1 MFKFNNI
8 SSDEMKVICEEEDNL
23 IPKAALSY
31 EENSNGSFYVSSYAN
46 IESSLK
52 LYVMDSSKLSSIY
65 KWLDGEGTLEYKD
78 KVSTAYFFN
87 EIKPQRSATIKTI
100 DVSFKRSPFWY
111 KKADSY
117 IECSNTITNEGNVF
131 SQPLI
136 KIIKGDSDTVD
147 LTINNVRF
155 KYSFPT
161 DESYVI
167 VDCLDCN
174 AYYDGYFR
182 NDNLEIGFEF
192 PKLDPGENQIVT
204 NSGDCQIQVLKKDRW
219 I

>member
-78 KVSTAYFFN
+78 KVSTAYFF
-87 EIKPQRSATIKTI
+87 
-100 DVSFKRSPFWY
+100 
-111 KKADSY
+111 
-117 IECSNTITNEGNVF
+117 
-131 SQPLI
+131 
-136 KIIKGDSDTVD
+136 
-147 LTINNVRF
+147 
-155 KYSFPT
+155 
-161 DESYVI
+161 
-167 VDCLDCN
+167 
-174 AYYDGYFR
+174 
-182 NDNLEIGFEF
+182 
-192 PKLDPGENQIVT
+192 
-204 NSGDCQIQVLKKDRW
+204 
-219 I
+219 